1 MRKSIVGALGALALV
16 IVATAGAAS
25 VTPASPGPSPFTATC
40 NNADFAVEQQQ
51 QGSVLYPG
59 AEIEPR
65 STRFGSTIVAE
76 YQQDR
81 WSDGGA
87 RGLVTSVSHDN
98 GATWHRV
105 VVPGITR
112 CSDGNYDRAS
122 DPWVSFAPN
131 GDLYAIS
138 LSFDAFDTHN
148 AIIVSKS
155 TYPSLGESW
164 GPPI

>member
-1 MRKSIVGALGALALV
+1 MKRFIVGALVIGALVLV
-16 IVATAGAAS
+16 AVAGAAS
-25 VTPASPGPSPFTATC
+25 LIVASPGPSPFTAAC
-40 NNADFAVEQQQ
+40 GNDDFAIEQQQ

-65 STRFGSTIVAE
+65 STRFESTIVGE

-98 GATWHRV
+98 GASWTGRRAGDNEVLGRELH
-105 VVPGITR
+105 
-112 CSDGNYDRAS
+112 RAS

-138 LSFDAFDTHN
+138 LSFA
-148 AIIVSKS
+148 AIRIPTTTRSS
-155 TYPSLGESW
+155 SRSRTGDLG
-164 GPPI
+164 